1 MFADFAR
8 RSLLAL
14 AGLAVATAGGVLLVS
29 ARGGLEGGVPPT
41 TEHAINHV
49 LAALRTHDSSA
60 AGDTAARVAALR
72 EARAALASLLARR
85 PSDGDQWALLA
96 QIEARFVGFDPGVK
110 AALDMS
116 RLTAPLEKAA
126 IEKRIRLG
134 VLLLDDLDAAER
146 QRFESDL
153 RTYLGV
159 PEPRHRVIATLA
171 DAVRGL
177 DAPQVAAIRAA
188 VAREAPQWSTTFEQ
202 FLEKPP
208 QF

>member
-8 RSLLAL
+8 RSLAAL
-14 AGLAVATAGGVLLVS
+14 AGLAVAAAGSVLLVS
-29 ARGGLEGGVPPT
+29 AKGGLEGGVPAT
-41 TEHAINHV
+41 TERAIGHV
-49 LAALRTHDSSA
+49 LAALHKHDSSA
-60 AGDTAARVAALR
+60 KGDAETRIAALR
-72 EARAALASLLARR
+72 EARAQLVSLLARR

-134 VLLLDDLDAAER
+134 VQLLDELDGPER
-146 QRFESDL
+146 TGLDNDL

-171 DAVRGL
+171 DAVRGQDNARL
-177 DAPQVAAIRAA
+177 AAIRAA
-188 VAREAPQWSTTFEQ
+188 VARDAPQWSTTFEQ
-202 FLEKPP
+202 FLAKPP